1 MYPDVTINT
10 TEDWQSFTKPEEGVQ
25 MDVIVD
31 PMIYRTADVFLRGK
45 TGVSSTFGSTEQVQT
60 AIKRNIDSLTTF
72 FDSFVLS
79 ENLPIIDYGITFDP
93 HVGLDSFDIIERCNQ
108 RERVLISVH
117 VCGPAAEE
125 ARQAALEL
133 LKNKTAVPEPLAEGL
148 REEMSALEYQWKP
161 DLSSLGPMQESELPV
176 NRFLYGAALFGAFAH
191 KAGVGHLFQ
200 PQRSQIYLAASLR
213 ADSALA
219 QDEKNLYKKL
229 GEIMSHAS
237 GPTNSTAELD
247 GLPPF
252 LPYLLSKDPK
262 TPNHLLSEAAAL
274 RKTAMVQDYRDWRN
288 GLIREWREKG
298 VIRAQYRK
306 ELSSIAQNL
315 KKEMGAPAASD
326 VELKVSMT
334 GLDPSWKVPVDR
346 IWGWIYSQLPG
357 RRYMK
362 LLTRMALAEAEYEQI
377 DKHVRTIWNAA

>member
-1 MYPDVTINT
+1 MYPNVTIEST
-10 TEDWQSFTKPEEGVQ
+10 QDWQSFTTPEEGVQ
-25 MDVIVD
+25 LDVIID

-45 TGVSSTFGSTEQVQT
+45 AGVSGTFGSTEQVQS
-60 AIKRNIDSLTTF
+60 AIQRNIDSLATF

-79 ENLPIIDYGITFDP
+79 ENLPIIDYGITFDA

-108 RERVLISVH
+108 VERVLISVH
-117 VCGPAAEE
+117 VCGPASGE

-133 LKNKTAVPEPLAEGL
+133 MKQRTAVPEPLAIGL

-161 DLSSLGPMQESELPV
+161 DLSPLGFLHENDLPV
-176 NRFLYGAALFGAFAH
+176 NRFLYGAALFGAFAQ

-200 PQRSQIYLAASLR
+200 PRRSQIYLAASLH
-213 ADSALA
+213 ADAALA
-219 QDEKNLYKKL
+219 QDENKLYKKL
-229 GEIMSHAS
+229 GEVMSHAS
-237 GPTNSTAELD
+237 GPANPMAELD

-262 TPNHLLSEAAAL
+262 TPSDLLSEAAAL
-274 RKTAMVQDYRDWRN
+274 RKTGMVKDYRDWRN

-298 VIRAQYRK
+298 VIRAQYRR
-306 ELSSIAQNL
+306 ELSSIAQKV
-315 KKEMGAPAASD
+315 KKEIGAPAASS

-334 GLDPSWKVPVDR
+334 GLDPSWRVPVDR

-362 LLTRMALAEAEYEQI
+362 LLTRLALAKAEYEQI
-377 DKHVRTIWNAA
+377 DRHVRSIWNT